1 MSLKV
6 LKPIDFFQAINQKD
20 DIRRDDPQA
29 AAEYDPYRVNK
40 LLSLSADF
48 ILYVN
53 EMNFRPD
60 CDSELQFDF
69 FLHALSEGKGR
80 IPNLMSPQ
88 SWADIEVVKEYYGY
102 STAKAKVALSI
113 LNQEELEY
121 IKNQLFKGG
130 FQ

>member
-1 MSLKV
+1 M

-80 IPNLMSPQ
+80 IPNLMPSQ
-88 SWADIEVVKEYYGY
+88 SWADIEVVK
-102 STAKAKVALSI
+102 
-113 LNQEELEY
+113 
-121 IKNQLFKGG
+121 
-130 FQ
+130 

>member
-1 MSLKV
+1 
-6 LKPIDFFQAINQKD
+6 
-20 DIRRDDPQA
+20 
-29 AAEYDPYRVNK
+29 
-40 LLSLSADF
+40 
-48 ILYVN
+48 
-53 EMNFRPD
+53 MNFRPD

-88 SWADIEVVKEYYGY
+88 PWADIEVVKEYYGY

-130 FQ
+130 FQPSQ